1 MSNGM
6 EMNRELAQKLLYI
19 GKNFRIPGLFYSY
32 EEIKNGNVNHTY
44 KVNYLSDD
52 GDGMAQMKSYIVQKI
67 NTVAFTNPV
76 ELMTNIEKV
85 TTYIRDNNPNSVS
98 LHFHH
103 TQDGKNYMADDG
115 GFWRLVNYIPA
126 VTYNTGKDLG
136 VVRSTGE
143 AFGEFQMMLKD
154 FDASQLFFT
163 IPYFHNTRKRY
174 ERLKKAVA
182 ENVCNRADECR
193 AEIDWLLSVEDMACK
208 LTDLYYEGKLPLRV
222 THNDTKINNVLFDA
236 ETRKPLVVV
245 DLDTVMPGLVGHDF
259 GDAIRFAANFAE
271 EDAEDIST
279 VGVDLNTFWAFT
291 EGFLSKTA
299 KTLTENEVDTLGI
312 SCFSITCELA
322 ARFLTD
328 YLEGDNYFKVK
339 KEKHN
344 LIRTRAQIALA
355 KDMME
360 KINAMSAV
368 CKECWRKW
376 Q

>member
-1 MSNGM
+1 MSKGM

-182 ENVCNRADECR
+182 ENACNRADECR

-360 KINAMSAV
+360 KIDAMSAV

>member
-67 NTVAFTNPV
+67 NTVAFTNSV

-174 ERLKKAVA
+174 ERFKKAVA
-182 ENVCNRADECR
+182 ENTCNRADECR

-360 KINAMSAV
+360 KIDAMSAV

>member
-1 MSNGM
+1 MADTL
-6 EMNRELAQKLLYI
+6 EMNQELARTLLHV
-19 GKNFRIPGLFYSY
+19 GKEFRIPGLFYSY
-32 EEIKNGNVNHTY
+32 EEIKTGNVNHTY

-52 GDGMAQMKSYIVQKI
+52 GSGMAKMKSYIVQRI
-67 NTVAFTNPV
+67 NTVAFTKPD
-76 ELMTNIEKV
+76 ELMTNIDKV
-85 TTYIRDNNPNSVS
+85 TTYIREKNPGAVA

-103 TQDGKNYMADDG
+103 TTTGKNYLADED
-115 GFWRLVNYIPA
+115 GFWRLMNFIPS
-126 VTYNTGKDLG
+126 VTYNTGDDLG

-154 FDASQLFFT
+154 FDASQLYFT

-174 ERLKKAVA
+174 ERFQKAVEEDCCGRVA
-182 ENVCNRADECR
+182 ECGE
-193 AEIDWLLSVEDMACK
+193 EIDWLLSVEEEACK
-208 LTDLYYEGKLPLRV
+208 LTDLYYDGKLPLRV

-236 ETRKPLVVV
+236 QTRKPLVVV

-271 EDAEDIST
+271 EDAEDLTT
-279 VGVDLNTFWAFT
+279 VGIDLNTFWAFT

-299 KTLTENEVDTLGI
+299 KTLTENEVDTLGL
-312 SCFSITCELA
+312 SCFDITCELA
-322 ARFLTD
+322 VRFLTD

-339 KEKHN
+339 KAKHN
-344 LIRTRAQIALA
+344 LVRTKAQIALA
-355 KDMME
+355 KDMLE
-360 KINAMSAV
+360 KMDAMSAV

>member
-1 MSNGM
+1 MSDGM
-6 EMNRELAQKLLYI
+6 IMDRELAQKLLYI

-103 TQDGKNYMADDG
+103 TQDGKNYMAEDDG
-115 GFWRLVNYIPA
+115 FYRLVNYIPA
-126 VTYNTGKDLG
+126 VTYNTGKDLD

-182 ENVCNRADECR
+182 ENACNRADECR
-193 AEIDWLLSVEDMACK
+193 AEIDWLLSVENMACK

-360 KINAMSAV
+360 KIDAMSAV

>member
-174 ERLKKAVA
+174 ERFKKAVA
-182 ENVCNRADECR
+182 ENTCNRADECR

-360 KINAMSAV
+360 KIDAMSAV